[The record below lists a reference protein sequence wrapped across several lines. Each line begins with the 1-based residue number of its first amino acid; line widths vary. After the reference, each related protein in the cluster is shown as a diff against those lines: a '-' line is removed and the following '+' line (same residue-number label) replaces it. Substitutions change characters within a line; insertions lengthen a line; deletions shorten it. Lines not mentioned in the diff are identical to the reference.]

1 MGNGFVNLQFFQQAE
16 CMDIM
21 RKILIPVLLLFS
33 ACGGVKQVTLEDMA
47 SSSEALTPRQLN
59 DAIYDANQQLFKAGL
74 KFGELIWQAAT
85 SDEEMEKLKAAH
97 QEAEETLKKVEEQVK
112 ALEKRL
118 PESNSAKEF
127 YQAFLFVL
135 EAEGKVITE
144 IDPQIL
150 TIVGDKET
158 TIQEK
163 DERITRLVE
172 NNKKAIENARQRL
185 VRAFE
190 QFSYKHG
197 LEGP

>member
-1 MGNGFVNLQFFQQAE
+1 MNRLCIVALVF
-16 CMDIM
+16 M
-21 RKILIPVLLLFS
+21 S
-33 ACGGVKQVTLEDMA
+33 ACGGAKRVTLQDMA
-47 SSSEALTPRQLN
+47 VSSEALTPKQLN
-59 DAIYDANQQLFKAGL
+59 EAIYDANGL

-85 SDEEMEKLKAAH
+85 SKEEMEKLEAAH
-97 QEAEETLKKVEEQVK
+97 KESEETLKKVEKQIK
-112 ALEKRL
+112 ALETRL
-118 PESNSAKEF
+118 PDSNSAREF

-144 IDPQIL
+144 IDPQVV
-150 TIVGDKET
+150 TIVGDQEL
-158 TIQEK
+158 TIEEK